1 MEIMVDGKEQELT
14 AVGKNGVEL
23 TEDLL
28 GNYGALHYDED
39 HEIFTMSQEEFE
51 WWEPI
56 VEKLNKISELEDALT
71 PEDKEKYYQT
81 DLSDPDLGSEVD
93 LRMSWLQ
100 EHVEHVSVE
109 YIRYELCENIQEI
122 SYADREKIKKGCTRN
137 EDSNQ
142 NPEITSFFRKEDALE
157 ALKDCK
163 SEIQEMSSHG
173 IIYFKVTEFHVEENV
188 YDRDG
193 DWIRGGDVLDFSEM
207 PITELIKA
215 RPEIVSSIDISASGL
230 EILAKDENEDPYIRQ
245 EVAAN
250 ENTSVATL
258 EALSKDADW
267 GVRWN
272 VAQNKNTP
280 TAVLE
285 HLTKDKEDD
294 IRQMANERLENQH
307 HISSSDLK
315 EAKAEKDVRDAA
327 APKQE
332 QKQKAQEQGLE

>member
-1 MEIMVDGKEQELT
+1 MEILVDGKEQELT
-14 AVGKNGVEL
+14 AVGKNGVEW

-51 WWEPI
+51 RWEPI

-93 LRMSWLQ
+93 LRMNWLQ

-173 IIYFKVTEFHVEENV
+173 MIYFKVTEFHVEENV

-193 DWIRGGDVLDFSEM
+193 EWISGGDVWEFSEM
-207 PITELIKA
+207 PIAELIKA
-215 RPEIVSSIDISASGL
+215 RPEIVSSTDISASDL
-230 EILAKDENEDPYIRQ
+230 EIMSKDEAAEVR
-245 EVAAN
+245 EAVAAN
-250 ENTSVATL
+250 ENTPAAVLEMLSNDKDWFVRREVA
-258 EALSKDADW
+258 
-267 GVRWN
+267 G
-272 VAQNKNTP
+272 NKNTP
-280 TAVLE
+280 VNVLE
-285 HLTKDKEDD
+285 ELSKDPDEDV
-294 IRQMANERLENQH
+294 REAANKRLENQH
-307 HISSSDLK
+307 YISASDLR